1 MRPTQVNEFRGVEKE
16 RIDPENFET
25 ALFLCLRGKTVTW
38 RPQVLLHSKASAK
51 RHMKEY
57 NFYKMNQRCFTICN
71 RTTRMDNPHRTS
83 YSDMLQSQ
91 YISIYYTFHLLI
103 RYLVKLVK
111 FTLKYEGP
119 SLGSTLIFL
128 ERWHYLIA
136 LTQFFQILI
145 SYGFKWKIIDCTGKS
160 YVNNTGATYQV
171 QYIMSSNFLFLESWG
186 FPKF

>member
-1 MRPTQVNEFRGVEKE
+1 MTTSGFIAQQGLSQEAYE
-16 RIDPENFET
+16 RIQLLQNEP
-25 ALFLCLRGKTVTW
+25 ALL
-38 RPQVLLHSKASAK
+38 
-51 RHMKEY
+51 Y
-57 NFYKMNQRCFTICN
+57 NSSN

-91 YISIYYTFHLLI
+91 YISINYTFHLLI